1 MAKLSSK
8 SANGTSFHGITIKS
22 TLKLLRKAIGE
33 PQEINNTGEDKTNV
47 DYTCETKNGDVFT
60 IYDWKLYRPIDE
72 NETIRFHIGA
82 HSDKIAFSAKNEL
95 HGQGA
100 FVG

>member
-1 MAKLSSK
+1 MAKLSNK
-8 SANGTSFHGITIKS
+8 SEDGTSFHGITILS
-22 TLKLLRKAIGE
+22 TLKLLRKVLGE
-33 PQEINNTGEDKTNV
+33 PQFFDNTGEDKTNV
-47 DYTCETKNGDVFT
+47 DYICETRDGDVFT
-60 IYDWKLYRPIDE
+60 IYDWKLYRAIDE

-82 HSDKIAFSAKNEL
+82 HSDRIAFNAKNEL